1 MKDTELREMVKAEI
15 LELKGNK
22 EYLQKLFLI
31 KEMIVT
37 GLPLEEGELEKL
49 QEEKKQIE
57 SNIKK
62 ILFRAD
68 DAGVSGSIYEDMLTE
83 LEQQLKDIKTRLDMQ
98 GRRESL
104 IKSDK
109 QAFDRYIE
117 DLDNV
122 DVENLSNS
130 VLKRLFYKIHVV
142 DMAKYSKALEKPQR
156 GLWFDYYFLQM
167 PYSELVDRAKEM
179 GYPHMEELVLEVKA
193 F

>member
-1 MKDTELREMVKAEI
+1 MDLKENISVKS
-15 LELKGNK
+15 
-22 EYLQKLFLI
+22 Y
-31 KEMIVT
+31 
-37 GLPLEEGELEKL
+37 
-49 QEEKKQIE
+49 E
-57 SNIKK
+57 SNRTG
-62 ILFRAD
+62 RAD